1 MCVIKSVTMIP
12 MADDEDIANTAINRS
27 IELYW
32 PKPENFIRIVSLKDE
47 SGSDVDFKELDT
59 EIEMTVTKIGP
70 LDLCYEVK
78 QDPIFVQL
86 NLICSGKG
94 D

>member
-12 MADDEDIANTAINRS
+12 MADDEDIANTAANGS

-47 SGSDVDFKELDT
+47 SGNDVKFKELDT
-59 EIEMTVTKIGP
+59 EVEMTVSKIGP

-78 QDPIFVQL
+78 QDPILAQL
-86 NLICSGKG
+86 NSICSGKG